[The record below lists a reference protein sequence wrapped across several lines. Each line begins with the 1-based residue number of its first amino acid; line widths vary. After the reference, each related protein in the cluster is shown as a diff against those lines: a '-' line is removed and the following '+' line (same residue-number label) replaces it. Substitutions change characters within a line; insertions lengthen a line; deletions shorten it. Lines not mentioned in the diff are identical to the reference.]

1 MNFWLV
7 FREKCLVEN
16 GGQYKVKIYA
26 HRGYSAR
33 YPENTLASFRAAAS
47 YPIEGVELDVHL
59 TKDSEL
65 VVIHDETIQ
74 RTSNGKGF
82 VKDLTLERLKGF
94 DFGSWFSKEFKGE
107 SIPTLGEV
115 LGIFQHTNHRINIE
129 IKTDRFVYGGI
140 EELILKQLIQYNM
153 LERTIVSSFDH
164 EAIKR
169 IKNLRPDLET
179 AALFS
184 NIILQPSDYM
194 KRLQADAM
202 HVSGYYALRKPVRM
216 ALEDGFI
223 VRVYTVNRED
233 HALAIASLGAHAI
246 FTNEVEK
253 MVKLFQH

>member
-1 MNFWLV
+1 M
-7 FREKCLVEN
+7 
-16 GGQYKVKIYA
+16 KIYA

-59 TKDSEL
+59 SKDREL

-74 RTSNGKGF
+74 RTSNGNGF
-82 VKDLTLERLKGF
+82 VKDLTLQQLKQY
-94 DFGSWFSKEFKGE
+94 DYGSWFGKKFKGE
-107 SIPTLGEV
+107 PIPTLGEV
-115 LGIFQHTNHRINIE
+115 LQLFQHTKHRINVE

-140 EELILKQLIQYNM
+140 EELVLKELIKYSM
-153 LERTIVSSFDH
+153 LERAIISSFDH

-169 IKNLRPDLET
+169 VKKLKPEVET

-184 NIILQPSDYM
+184 NIILQPSEYM
-194 KRLQADAM
+194 KHLQADAM

-233 HALAIASLGAHAI
+233 HALALASLGVHAI
-246 FTNEVEK
+246 ITNEVEK
-253 MVKLFQH
+253 MVTLFQN